1 MHIRQNISSG
11 SKWEPLVGYSRAV
24 RIGSTIHV
32 SGTVGVAADG
42 SIPPDAYGQA
52 RRALEIIAQALQD
65 AGAAV
70 TDVVR
75 TRMFLTDIA
84 DFRDVAR
91 AHGEVFGKIR
101 PATTAVAVTRLV
113 DPAFLVEIEAD
124 ATVVAS

>member
-1 MHIRQNISSG
+1 MRTRQNISSG

-24 RIGSTIHV
+24 RVGNTIHI

-42 SIPPDAYGQA
+42 SIPADAYGQA
-52 RRALEIIAQALQD
+52 RRALEIIAQALRD

-75 TRMFLTDIA
+75 TRMFLTDIGH
-84 DFRDVAR
+84 FQDVAR
-91 AHGEVFGKIR
+91 AHGEVFGEIR
-101 PATTAVAVTRLV
+101 PATTAVVVARLV

-124 ATVVAS
+124 ATVEAP

>member
-1 MHIRQNISSG
+1 MRTRQNISSG

-24 RIGSTIHV
+24 RVGNTIHI

-42 SIPPDAYGQA
+42 SIPADAYGQA
-52 RRALEIIAQALQD
+52 RRALEIIAQALRD

-75 TRMFLTDIA
+75 TRMFLTDIGH
-84 DFRDVAR
+84 FQDVAR
-91 AHGEVFGKIR
+91 AHGEVFGEIR
-101 PATTAVAVTRLV
+101 PATTEVVVARLV

-124 ATVVAS
+124 ATVEAP